1 MHKNSDFMVK
11 KKSNLDDSSTGG
23 NTDEIKMKLSRL
35 KAKLKDSKR
44 KKPVTKPKPT
54 PKKTTIKKKAA
65 KYAAPKY
72 TLSKKFRTFRNKP
85 SKQVMFY

>member
-44 KKPVTKPKPT
+44 KKPVTNKQKEPRTRYCTRTARSQTSVKKQPT
-54 PKKTTIKKKAA
+54 ALLLQIISSLRELIP
-65 KYAAPKY
+65 
-72 TLSKKFRTFRNKP
+72 
-85 SKQVMFY
+85 